1 MHGRVAVIVE
11 ERVRALRSAGAI
23 VLRAALGALICIV
36 LCACQIE
43 GLRPGAKSVLEVF
56 QGPTPEEAAKM
67 AIDEYD
73 ANARYEGTRL
83 LSTASFAGEPVYMD
97 LFAQR
102 TRDADAGVRAV
113 ACRAI
118 GTHGRP
124 EHAPLLVE
132 RLKDESVVVRVEAA
146 RALQR
151 IHDAQAIPALVERLD
166 PMKEDEVGVR
176 VEAATALGQYRQG
189 RVVEALIGALS
200 DDNLAVNARARDA
213 LRTLTGQDLGVDRK
227 AWQSWYAGT
236 QDLFAAG
243 SGYTFPA
250 YQRSKHWYEYFPF
263 VRQPALE
270 TPGVP
275 AGLSP

>member
-1 MHGRVAVIVE
+1 MQGCLANTTGRAV
-11 ERVRALRSAGAI
+11 
-23 VLRAALGALICIV
+23 AALCAVVLWACAL
-36 LCACQIE
+36 AGCQIE

-56 QGPTPEEAAKM
+56 QGPTPEEAARM

-73 ANARYEGTRL
+73 VNARYEGTRL
-83 LSTASFAGEPVYMD
+83 LSTASFAGEDVYMD

-102 TRDADAGVRAV
+102 TRDTDAGVRAV

-132 RLKDESVVVRVEAA
+132 RLRDESAAVRVEAA
-146 RALQR
+146 RGLQR
-151 IHDAQAIPALVERLD
+151 IHDPVAIAALVERLD
-166 PMKEDEVGVR
+166 PAKEDEVGVR
-176 VEAATALGQYRQG
+176 AEAATALGQYRQG

-236 QDLFAAG
+236 TDLFAAG

-250 YQRSKHWYEYFPF
+250 YQRSKRWYEYFPF
-263 VRQPALE
+263 VAQPALE